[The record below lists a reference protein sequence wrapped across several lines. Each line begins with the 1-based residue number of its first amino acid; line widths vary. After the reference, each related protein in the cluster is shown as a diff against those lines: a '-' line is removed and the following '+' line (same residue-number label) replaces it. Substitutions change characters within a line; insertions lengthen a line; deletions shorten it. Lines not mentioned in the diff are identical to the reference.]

1 MSKFS
6 VTVAIP
12 KGQTLVPKP
21 NNRLNEFQLL
31 LNDGWATFIGTA
43 NTAED
48 FENDLLEGVH
58 GMPEDIKA
66 VEAW

>member
-1 MSKFS
+1 MIIYS
-6 VTVAIP
+6 VTVAVP
-12 KGQTLVPKP
+12 KVQTLVPKP
-21 NNRLNEFQLL
+21 NNRLNEFQLV
-31 LNDGWATFIGTA
+31 LNDGWATFYGEA
-43 NTAED
+43 NTPED